1 MANFTA
7 KPRNMEPKIQVL
19 GIPFDDKS
27 CFMRG
32 PALAPDKIRKTL
44 HNGASNF
51 TAENGIDIFE
61 DIELLDRGDIH
72 VDFFEEIYPSL
83 KKLVT
88 KDKIL
93 FLGGDHSITFPI
105 IQLMKELHG
114 EFDILHF
121 DAHPDL
127 YQEYMGDPHSHAC
140 PFARIMENNLCNRLI
155 SVGIRTLN
163 KHQQEQAKRFGVELI
178 CMNEIEKMNQLKFKN
193 PLYISFDMDAID
205 PAFAPGVSH
214 HEAGGLTSREVINFI
229 NKIKVPIIGADIVEL
244 NPKRDNGITAAL
256 ATKLMKE
263 FLAKMATT

>member
-1 MANFTA
+1 MKT
-7 KPRNMEPKIQVL
+7 KIQLV

-32 PALAPDKIRKTL
+32 PALAPEEIRKTL
-44 HNGASNF
+44 HNGASNY

-61 DIELLDRGDIH
+61 DIDLIDHGDIKP
-72 VDFFEEIYPSL
+72 DFYETIFPSL
-83 KKLVT
+83 KKLITNEKV
-88 KDKIL
+88 L

-114 EFDILHF
+114 TFDILHF

-127 YQEYMGDPHSHAC
+127 YQEYMGDPYSHAC
-140 PFARIMENNLCNRLI
+140 PFARIMENKLCNRLV

-178 CMNEIEKMNQLKFKN
+178 CMNEIDKINEIKFEN

-214 HEAGGLTSREVINFI
+214 HEAGGLSSREVINII
-229 NKIKVPIIGADIVEL
+229 NNLEVEIIGADIVEL

-256 ATKLMKE
+256 SVKLLKE
-263 FLAKMATT
+263 LMTKMATK